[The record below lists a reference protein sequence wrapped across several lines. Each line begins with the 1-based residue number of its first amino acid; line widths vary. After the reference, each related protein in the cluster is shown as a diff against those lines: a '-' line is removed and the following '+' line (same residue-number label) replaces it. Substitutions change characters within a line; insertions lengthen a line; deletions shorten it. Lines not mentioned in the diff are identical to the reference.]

1 MVTGNKTAN
10 LPTWQTRPGK
20 IACGSLYTYE
30 HISFM
35 NKKISVVIVA
45 AGSGSRFGD
54 PLPKQY
60 HQIGNKPLL
69 RHCVEAFMHICPPG
83 QIQVV
88 YNVDHHLYLEAA
100 IGDLIRHAGLCPA
113 VSGGYTRQQSV
124 LNGLRALKNGTPDHV
139 LIHDAARPGIDSEV
153 INRVLAALLDHAGA
167 IPGIPVADTI
177 KQCDPHGN
185 ISRSIPRETLVRAQ
199 TPQGFNFQTIL
210 DAHEQFEGQE
220 MTDDASLL
228 EQLGIPVKCVTGSDQ
243 NDKITRQNDLSRM
256 SEHFTNNQTTLSHPR
271 PEQETRNM
279 PGTTSEEF
287 RTGTGFDVH
296 RFAPGDACMLC
307 GISVPHSARLEGH
320 SDADVGLHA
329 LTDAILGAIAAG
341 DIGQHFPPSDPQWK
355 GAASDQFLK
364 HAARLVAGRGGRI
377 VNVDVTLICER
388 PKIGPHTAAM
398 RQAVAD
404 ILEIDVDRV
413 NIKATTS
420 ERLGFTGREEGIAAQ
435 ASASIALPFVL
446 S

>member
-1 MVTGNKTAN
+1 
-10 LPTWQTRPGK
+10 
-20 IACGSLYTYE
+20 
-30 HISFM
+30 M

-60 HQIGNKPLL
+60 HQIGDKTLL
-69 RHCVEAFMHICPPG
+69 RHCVKAFMHFCPPAH
-83 QIQVV
+83 IQVV
-88 YNVDHHLYLEAA
+88 YNEDHQAWLDAA
-100 IGDLIRHAGLCPA
+100 IGDLVGSGGLRPA
-113 VSGGYTRQQSV
+113 VAGGLTRQQSV
-124 LNGLRALKNGTPDHV
+124 LNGLRALKDAAPDHV
-139 LIHDAARPGIDSEV
+139 LIHDAARPGIDPDV
-153 INRVLAALLDHAGA
+153 IKRVLAALADCDGA
-167 IPGIPVADTI
+167 IPGITVNDTI
-177 KQCDPHGN
+177 KQCDGHSM
-185 ISRSIPRETLVRAQ
+185 ITRTIPRETLMRAQ
-199 TPQGFNFQTIL
+199 TPQGFHFKTIL
-210 DAHEQFEGQE
+210 GAHEKFAGQE

-228 EQLGIPVKCVTGSDQ
+228 EQLGIAIKCVAGSEG
-243 NDKITRQNDLSRM
+243 NDKITRRDDLSRIG
-256 SEHFTNNQTTLSHPR
+256 EHFPNKQAATVRPR
-271 PEQETRNM
+271 PDQETPTM
-279 PGTTSEEF
+279 PGMTTEEF
-287 RTGTGFDVH
+287 RSGTGFDVH

-307 GISVPHSARLEGH
+307 GVSVPHHARLEGH

-364 HAARLVAGRGGRI
+364 HAAGLVAKRGGRI

-404 ILEIDVDRV
+404 ILAIDIDRV
-413 NIKATTS
+413 NVKATTS

-435 ASASIALPFVL
+435 ASASIAVPVTL